1 MRGRCLEEDSEF
13 LDYLKFDTAEHSEN
27 EKFLLAI
34 RRLQSSFR
42 WNRMRRQYPVSVMS
56 HLFFVFFLSYAIGNV
71 EGKNVDEVT
80 DMMKTALYHDI
91 PEAITGDIITP
102 TKKSVPGFEELIAEV
117 EVEMLDEYLLD
128 FMRGHG
134 FLEDLRKRMLE
145 PWSCENG
152 KLIKMADVFSALF
165 EAKIEAPVSYEFA
178 EVYRRVR
185 HDLHKRF
192 ESPSVGYLFRNGVD
206 PFEENLEEI
215 LRATATARASS

>member
-1 MRGRCLEEDSEF
+1 MRERCLEEYPEF
-13 LDYLKFDTAEHSEN
+13 LEYLKLDASEHSQN
-27 EKFLLAI
+27 EKFLLSV

-56 HLFFVFFLSYAIGNV
+56 HLFFIFFLSYIIGNV
-71 EGKNVDEVT
+71 EEKTPSEVT

-102 TKKSVPGFEELIAEV
+102 TKKSVAGFEELIAEV

-128 FMRGHG
+128 FIRERS
-134 FLEDLRKRMLE
+134 FFADLRKRMLE
-145 PWSCENG
+145 PWSCKNG
-152 KLIKMADVFSALF
+152 DLVKLADVFSALF
-165 EAKIEAPVSYEFA
+165 EAKIEGTANHEFA

-185 HDLHKRF
+185 RDLHKKFGR
-192 ESPSVGYLFRNGVD
+192 PSVDFLFRNGVD

-215 LRATATARASS
+215 LK